1 MLKYLKIISLAIT
14 ITLFSTQIAYGDQ
27 CSYVDKEQAL
37 KAASFLKLN
46 QLIYLFCEPCGE
58 TTPQPVT
65 IRSISVGTVGYQNF
79 WQLSINNQGV
89 DLAYTY
95 IPSSLGEKPIN
106 LAALAGCPAQ
116 DVSPF
121 IDL

>member
-1 MLKYLKIISLAIT
+1 MLNPFKIISLAIT
-14 ITLFSTQIAYGDQ
+14 IILFSTHIAYADQ

-46 QLIYLFCEPCGE
+46 QLIYRLCEPCGQ
-58 TTPQPVT
+58 TQPQPVT
-65 IRSISVGTVGYQNF
+65 IQSISVGTVGYQNF

-95 IPSSLGEKPIN
+95 VPSSLGQKPIN
-106 LAALAGCPAQ
+106 LAALAGCRAQ
-116 DVSPF
+116 DVSIF
-121 IDL
+121 INP

>member
-1 MLKYLKIISLAIT
+1 MFKCLKIISLALT
-14 ITLFSTQIAYGDQ
+14 ITLFLTQIAYGDQ

-58 TTPQPVT
+58 TIPQPAT
-65 IRSISVGTVGYQNF
+65 IQSISVGTAGYQNF

-95 IPSSLGEKPIN
+95 VPSSLGEKSIN

-121 IDL
+121 IDF